1 MKEDLMKKLVETFKT
16 ETEKYSNELEG
27 VVNFKY
33 DEFFRKNNPA
43 KGYHSIDANIM
54 FKNFVLKLEYKINV
68 SVLIPKSTIAMRFMF
83 ENGKLP
89 LEFSIY
95 DILNLI
101 DKDNFKCYTFG
112 YVTTEEKM
120 RQVLKY
126 LVDTFKEYKDKI
138 EQVTESREKISEIEK
153 DTEDKIK
160 LFLNEDIFKSR
171 DAFYLMHMLELY
183 YIIDVSRFTIDAYI
197 DYTVGKYSKS
207 IKKYN
212 KLKGKLTGYEKRLVE
227 YINKNINQMHVP
239 IEQEMNTLV
248 QAKKLKNIK
257 TELLPMYLSWLV
269 LTPVWC
275 IIYDLV
281 YYIATYFLY
290 KEAVYITGS
299 FPFAIFLPAFMTAI
313 IHSYFTR
320 STVYKLLFRKK
331 YNDIKALDEIENGGK
346 VEKVM
351 AKLFQFI
358 IAASL
363 VFSVL
368 IANTNIAFYDEYFK
382 DNLDLLSIKGTSYN
396 YQDVYCVYKAGGI
409 TNDFGQVVNNPTYV
423 IAIKGGEQIN
433 LYYDVEYEEAKNNII
448 PIFEKHNI
456 EIREIDLVDNIED
469 NLEKEIEGQAE

>member
-1 MKEDLMKKLVETFKT
+1 MKEDLIKKLVETFKT
-16 ETEKYSNELEG
+16 EIEKYSNELEG

-33 DEFFRKNNPA
+33 DEFYKKNNP
-43 KGYHSIDANIM
+43 KNGYHSIDANIM

-68 SVLIPKSTIAMRFMF
+68 SMLIPKSTVEMRFMF

-89 LEFSIY
+89 VEFSVY
-95 DILNLI
+95 DILNII
-101 DKDNFKCYTFG
+101 DKDNFKCYTFS

-120 RQVLKY
+120 KQIITY

-138 EQVTESREKISEIEK
+138 EELSENGESIRQIEEDTESKIQ
-153 DTEDKIK
+153 

-183 YIIDVSRFTIDAYI
+183 YVVDVSRFTLDAYV
-197 DYTVGKYSKS
+197 DYTVGKYVKA

-212 KLKGKLTGYEKRLVE
+212 KLKGKLTSYEKRLIE
-227 YINKNINQMHVP
+227 YIKQNVNQIKEP
-239 IEQEMNTLV
+239 LKQEMNTLV
-248 QAKKLKNIK
+248 QAKKIKNVK
-257 TELLPMYLSWLV
+257 TELFPMYLSWIV
-269 LTPVWC
+269 LTPFWC

-290 KEAVYITGS
+290 KDTIYVTGS

-320 STVYKLLFRKK
+320 STVYKLLFKKK
-331 YNDIKALDEIENGGK
+331 YNEIKALDEIENSGK
-346 VEKVM
+346 IERVM
-351 AKLFQFI
+351 SKIFQFI
-358 IAASL
+358 IASSL
-363 VFSVL
+363 VFSIL
-368 IANTNIAFYDEYFK
+368 IANTNIAFYEEYFK

-396 YQDVYCVYKAGGI
+396 YQEVYCVYKADGI

-423 IAIKGGEQIN
+423 ILLKGGEQIN
-433 LYYDVEYEEAKNNII
+433 LYYDVEFEDAKNNII

-456 EIREIDLVDNIED
+456 EIREIDLVENIEED
-469 NLEKEIEGQAE
+469 LEKEVESQTE

>member
-1 MKEDLMKKLVETFKT
+1 MKEDLIKKLVETFKT
-16 ETEKYSNELEG
+16 ETEKYSNELED

-33 DEFFRKNNPA
+33 DEFFNKNNPA

-68 SVLIPKSTIAMRFMF
+68 SMLIPKSTVEMRFMF
-83 ENGKLP
+83 ENGKIP
-89 LEFSIY
+89 VEFSIY
-95 DILNLI
+95 DILNII

-112 YVTTEEKM
+112 YVTTEAKM
-120 RQVLKY
+120 KQVLKY
-126 LVDTFKEYKDKI
+126 LVNTFKEYKAKI
-138 EQVTESREKISEIEK
+138 EELSENRETIGDIEK
-153 DTEDKIK
+153 DTEAKIK
-160 LFLNEDIFKSR
+160 LFLNEDVFKSR

-183 YIIDVSRFTIDAYI
+183 YVIDVSRFTLDAYM
-197 DYTVGKYSKS
+197 DYTVGKYSKA

-212 KLKGKLTGYEKRLVE
+212 KLKGKLTSYEKRLVD
-227 YINKNINQMHVP
+227 YIKQNINSMQTP

-257 TELLPMYLSWLV
+257 TELLSMYFSWLI
-269 LTPVWC
+269 LTPLWC

-290 KEAVYITGS
+290 KNAIYVTGS

-320 STVYKLLFRKK
+320 GTLYKLLFSKK
-331 YNDIKALDEIENGGK
+331 YNEIKALDEIENGGK
-346 VEKVM
+346 VERVM
-351 AKLFQFI
+351 SKIFQFI

-368 IANTNIAFYDEYFK
+368 IANTKIAFYEEYFK

-396 YQDVYCVYKAGGI
+396 YHDVHCVYKASGI

-423 IAIKGGEQIN
+423 IVIKGGEQIN
-433 LYYDVEYEEAKNNII
+433 LYYNVEFEDAKNNII
-448 PIFEKHNI
+448 PMFEKSGI
-456 EIREIDLVDNIED
+456 EIREIDLVENIEED
-469 NLEKEIEGQAE
+469 LEKEIESQAE